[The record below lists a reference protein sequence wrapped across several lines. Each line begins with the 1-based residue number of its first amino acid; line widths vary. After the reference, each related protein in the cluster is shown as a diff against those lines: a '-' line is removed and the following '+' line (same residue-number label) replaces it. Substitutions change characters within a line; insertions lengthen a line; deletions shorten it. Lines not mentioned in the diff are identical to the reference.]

1 MPRLLSSGRP
11 RVAFTFAP
19 LLAGI
24 VTLVACTSEADHDDT
39 DVGEGAFSSNQATLL
54 DFDFDGELVT
64 ASSWNDNQTIQDQLL
79 YTIGHL
85 NADKSVGR
93 LDNLV
98 LSNVRRSTEAGG
110 KIKITYHAKLPVA
123 WGRKTNLPSTYSFT
137 LPRDVSTS
145 GVTAFTDAHKT
156 SCVDWG
162 AHDVDSGSMWY
173 YFRPRNSGCSFAP
186 GEVITTTATATR
198 STQNT
203 TGKYPEYHKVWE
215 DNALEVVAIFG
226 KFEDGATSPSD
237 AGISAYN
244 SFVASMAR
252 ELAGFSVVTTPATI
266 PASPGVSAPDIQ
278 FDATLADGKK
288 VKVTALLVD
297 NIASTPRSFDVRYEA
312 LSPTADVIAYNGH
325 AGLGQNV
332 RALARKGRFVSGKYQ
347 IIFMNGCDTFAYVD
361 GSLAQTRAALNP
373 DDPTGTKYME
383 FVTNAMP
390 SFFQSMSNAS
400 TTLFKGLLSY
410 SAPKT
415 YDKIFEG
422 IDTREVVLVTGEE
435 DNVFTPGMPIGSN
448 GTGGVDGGAGDGGS
462 GATGTFTPFE
472 ESGTLAKNE
481 SKSYVYDVPAGTYK
495 VDLSG
500 TGDADLY
507 VRKDQAATKSLY
519 DCRPYKAGSVESC
532 SVTFATA
539 GKLHV
544 MVNGYAAQS
553 TYTVKG
559 SKP

>member
-1 MPRLLSSGRP
+1 MPRPSSAFRRS
-11 RVAFTFAP
+11 RVAFTFVP
-19 LLAGI
+19 FLAAVVG
-24 VTLVACTSEADHDDT
+24 LAACSSAEEETT

-64 ASSWNDNQTIQDQLL
+64 TSSWNDNQTIQDQLL

-110 KIKITYHAKLPVA
+110 KTKITYHAKLPVA
-123 WGRKTNLPSTYSFT
+123 WGSKTNLPSTYKFT
-137 LPRDVSTS
+137 LPRDVSSS
-145 GVTAFTDAHKT
+145 GTTAFTEAHKT
-156 SCVDWG
+156 TCVDWG

-173 YFRPRNSGCSFAP
+173 YFRPRNSGCSFAA
-186 GEVITTTATATR
+186 GEVVTTTATVAR

-226 KFEDGATSPSD
+226 KYEDGATASSD
-237 AGISAYN
+237 SGISAYN
-244 SFVASMAR
+244 SFVATMKR
-252 ELAGFSVVTTPATI
+252 ELASFGVVSTPATF
-266 PASPGVSAPDIQ
+266 PTSPGVGAPDIQ

-288 VKVTALLVD
+288 IKVTALLVD
-297 NIASTPRSFDVRYEA
+297 NIASTPLSFDQRYEA
-312 LSPTADVIAYNGH
+312 LSPTADIIAYNGH

-361 GSLAQTRAALNP
+361 GSLAQTRAVLNP

-400 TTLFKGLLSY
+400 TTLIKGLLSY
-410 SAPKT
+410 STPKT

-422 IDTREVVLVTGEE
+422 IDSREVVLVTGEE
-435 DNVFTPGMPIGSN
+435 DNAFTPGMPIGG
-448 GTGGVDGGAGDGGS
+448 GTVDGGSTDPGE
-462 GATGTFTPFE
+462 TGTFTPFE
-472 ESGTLAKNE
+472 ESGSVAKNE
-481 SKSYVYDVPAGTYK
+481 NKSYVYDVPAGTYK

-519 DCRPYKAGSVESC
+519 DCRPYKSGSTETC
-532 SVTFATA
+532 SVTFASA

-553 TYTVKG
+553 SFTVKG